1 MSNPR
6 DRAHEELLPDAALG
20 WTDSADAAA
29 CTALLQD
36 AAAQA
41 ELADLER
48 TAALAALALAAQP
61 QPAGQTDLLRLIAK
75 LRTDADAFF
84 AATPAGLART
94 HAPAGLRRLPF
105 RALVP
110 WFLAAA
116 SVLLLLWL
124 RREAVVTAEVAR
136 TQLLAAGSELVR
148 CDWQPGPSPRSGPV
162 EGDVVWDGRHQN
174 GYLRLRGLPEL
185 DAAHRYQLWIVDSA
199 RQGPPVDGGLLT
211 LPAGSGEVVVAVQ
224 ARLPV
229 ERPAAFVLTI
239 EPAAGVVVSAQEHVV
254 AMAKP

>member
-6 DRAHEELLPDAALG
+6 DRAHEELLAGAALG
-20 WTDSADAAA
+20 WSDSADAAA

-36 AAAQA
+36 ASAQV
-41 ELADLER
+41 ELAALES

-61 QPAGQTDLLRLIAK
+61 QTSGQTDLLRLTAK
-75 LRTDADAFF
+75 LRADADGFF
-84 AATPAGLART
+84 AATPAGLARPQV
-94 HAPAGLRRLPF
+94 PAGMRPQPILAVLPW
-105 RALVP
+105 L
-110 WFLAAA
+110 LAAA

-136 TQLLAAGSELVR
+136 TALLASGSELVR

-162 EGDVVWDGRHQN
+162 QGDVVWDGHHQN
-174 GYLRLRGLPEL
+174 GYLRLRGLPDL
-185 DAAHRYQLWIVDSA
+185 DPAHRYQLWIVDSA

-211 LPAGSGEVVVAVQ
+211 LPAGSGEVVVPVQ
-224 ARLPV
+224 ARLEV
-229 ERPAAFVLTI
+229 ERAAAFVLTI

-254 AMAKP
+254 AIAKP